1 MHEVGGTGARLYR
14 RLNGPTISH
23 REDGVSRGT
32 WNERAG
38 RHHHGILVRVDDE
51 IDACERP
58 RPQHA
63 ARVVTLRANHGGAR
77 LGVDLRLDRIDLPR
91 QERVDSLYPEV
102 DLRAG
107 LNAIHI
113 PLGDR
118 EVDLDGVEVLQRD
131 RKSTR
136 LNSSHVAI

>member
-77 LGVDLRLDRIDLPR
+77 LGVDMRLDRIELTR
-91 QERVDSLYPEV
+91 LERVDSLHPEV
-102 DLRAG
+102 VLCAG
-107 LNAIHI
+107 LNAILI
-113 PLGDR
+113 TIGNR
-118 EVDLDGVEVLQRD
+118 VVVYECVTILQ
-131 RKSTR
+131 
-136 LNSSHVAI
+136 LCY